1 MTTIKDVAAIAGVS
15 PSTVS
20 RVLSDSPRISPRTK
34 ERVREA
40 LRKLD
45 YHPNAFARGLVTNTA
60 GAIGILIPPD
70 MNEFFLNPFFA
81 EMMSGVSDVARR
93 EGFDTVLSTS
103 ARDEEETLDAMMHG
117 RRVDGVLLLR
127 SRKADPAITSVMKH
141 GFPATLIGSPADDV
155 LLSHVDNDN
164 VQASYV
170 ATKHLISLGHERIG
184 FLGGGME
191 LVVTEDRIAGYRQA
205 LNEAG
210 IPVDERV
217 ITSSFFMEQGGYLA
231 MMRLLALSDRPTAV
245 LASDD
250 VLAFGAM
257 RAATE
262 LGYRL
267 PKDMAIVGFND
278 IRLAELANP
287 PLTTVRVNMQ
297 AIGTAAAELLLRQIR
312 AGAPSSESKIIDTE
326 LVIRGSCG
334 SSMAQDNPL
343 GTRTFGNQ
351 HSKEGLG

>member
-40 LRKLD
+40 LRELD

-103 ARDEEETLDAMMHG
+103 ARDEENTLDAMMHG

-127 SRKADPAITSVMKH
+127 SRRADPAIASVMEH
-141 GFPATLIGSPADDV
+141 RFPATLIGSPADDV
-155 LLSHVDNDN
+155 PLSHVDNDN
-164 VQASYV
+164 VLAAYE
-170 ATKHLISLGHERIG
+170 ATKHLISLGHTRIG
-184 FLGGGME
+184 FLGGAME
-191 LVVTEDRIAGYRQA
+191 LVVTADRIAGYRKA
-205 LNEAG
+205 LDEAG
-210 IPVDERV
+210 LPIDNQV
-217 ITSSFFMEQGGYLA
+217 IASSFFMEQGGYLA

-287 PLTTVRVNMQ
+287 PLTTVRVNMG
-297 AIGTAAAELLLRQIR
+297 AIGTAAAELLIRQIR
-312 AGAPSSESKIIDTE
+312 AGEPSPVSKIIDTE

-334 SSMAQDNPL
+334 AVAPL
-343 GTRTFGNQ
+343 DRLSGNRDFGGH
-351 HSKEGLG
+351 HSKEELG